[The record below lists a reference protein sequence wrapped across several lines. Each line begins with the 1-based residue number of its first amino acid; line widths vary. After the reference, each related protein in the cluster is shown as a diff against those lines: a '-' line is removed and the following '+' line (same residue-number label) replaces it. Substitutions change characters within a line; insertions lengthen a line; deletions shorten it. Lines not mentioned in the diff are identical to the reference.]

1 MNKAKQTLP
10 ELLTASQGK
19 KILFLGRE
27 GIFTAKEVER
37 FLKKYDVTMTSAYE
51 EGIVGVVEHH
61 ALNPIEEEI
70 SCLAYDDGIPLFKLL
85 DFEKLL
91 SEGINDDELL
101 MGVKLGNDQERIFR
115 LLGNTHIGN
124 ALFVK
129 LLGIYEWHEEDDDN
143 TQDRDVIMYTL
154 RRYIEI
160 KPNEEDLLYSSLTLK
175 RLAREA
181 TDPRLLEVLMRF
193 PNITF
198 LQKGKQKITLR
209 ESIASNPYLDKEVIA
224 RLMSL
229 REAGVDM
236 YLAANTAT
244 SLEILQKYAQRED
257 EEINQSLASNPN
269 IDEVLFTS
277 LLGKSDSVTQLML
290 WYQPVTLQ
298 RYEQLLEVVN
308 ELKLFAHLGDNKTID
323 TDVLEKLIESSN
335 EALLVNLAGNE
346 SLDGQML
353 ARIFERNISQ
363 TYQYLAMNPSTPVAI
378 LEKLY
383 REYQEELD
391 ILVGL
396 SYNISTPVEIL
407 KALYERGEFEI
418 IKGIASNA
426 SVPLEILN
434 ILKIDTRLRNELTA
448 NETFVASITQQLG
461 L

>member
-10 ELLTASQGK
+10 ELLEASQGK

-27 GIFTAKEVER
+27 GIFTAKEVAR
-37 FLKKYDVTMTSAYE
+37 FLKKYGVTITTTYE
-51 EGIVGVVEHH
+51 EGVVGVVEHH
-61 ALNPIEEEI
+61 SLNPVEEDI
-70 SCLAYDDGIPLFKLL
+70 SCLAYDDGVPLFKLL
-85 DFEKLL
+85 DFEKML
-91 SEGINDDELL
+91 SEGIDDDELL

-115 LLGNTHIGN
+115 LLGNAYIGN

-129 LLGIYEWHEEDDDN
+129 LLAMYEWHEEDEDN

-154 RRYIEI
+154 RRYIQI

-181 TDPRLLEVLMRF
+181 TDPRLLEVLIKF

-209 ESIASNPYLDKEVIA
+209 ESIATNPHLDKEVIA

-229 REAGVDM
+229 RDTGVDM
-236 YLAANTAT
+236 YLAANTST
-244 SLEILQKYAQRED
+244 PLEVLQKYAQREE
-257 EEINQSLASNPN
+257 EEINQSLASNSN
-269 IDEVLFTS
+269 IDEVLFIS
-277 LLGKSDSVTQLML
+277 LLGKSESVMQLML
-290 WYQPVTLQ
+290 WYQPVTMQ
-298 RYEQLLEVVN
+298 RVEQMQEVISDEN
-308 ELKLFAHLGDNKTID
+308 LFAYLGDNKTID
-323 TDVLEKLIESSN
+323 ADVLEKLIESTN
-335 EALLVNLAGNE
+335 QALLVNLAGNE

-353 ARIFERNISQ
+353 ARIFERNIPQ
-363 TYQYLAMNPSTPVAI
+363 TFQYLARNPSTPVTV

-383 REYQEELD
+383 RAYQEELD

-396 SYNISTPVEIL
+396 SYNTATPVEIL
-407 KALYERGEFEI
+407 KALYERDEFELT
-418 IKGIASNA
+418 KGIASNA

-448 NETFVASITQQLG
+448 NETFVASITQKLG

>member
-1 MNKAKQTLP
+1 
-10 ELLTASQGK
+10 
-19 KILFLGRE
+19 
-27 GIFTAKEVER
+27 
-37 FLKKYDVTMTSAYE
+37 
-51 EGIVGVVEHH
+51 VGVVEHH

-70 SCLAYDDGIPLFKLL
+70 SCLAYDDGIPLFKLV

-124 ALFVK
+124 TLFVK
-129 LLGIYEWHEEDDDN
+129 LLGMYEWHEEDDDN

-269 IDEVLFTS
+269 IDEALFTS
-277 LLGKSDSVTQLML
+277 LLGKSKSVTQLML

-298 RYEQLLEVVN
+298 RIEQLE
-308 ELKLFAHLGDNKTID
+308 ELISDEKLFAYLGDNKTID
-323 TDVLEKLIESSN
+323 TDVLEKLIESTN
-335 EALLVNLAGNE
+335 EVLLVNLASNE
-346 SLDGQML
+346 SVDGQML
-353 ARIFERNISQ
+353 TRIFERNISK
-363 TYQYLAMNPSTPVAI
+363 TYQYLAMNPSTPVAV

-407 KALYERGEFEI
+407 KALYERDEFEI
-418 IKGIASNA
+418 TKGIASNA

-461 L
+461 LSSKL

>member
-10 ELLTASQGK
+10 ELLEASQGK

-27 GIFTAKEVER
+27 GIFSAKEVVR
-37 FLKKYDVTMTSAYE
+37 FLKKYGVTMTTTYE
-51 EGIVGVVEHH
+51 EGVVGVVEHH
-61 ALNPIEEEI
+61 ALNPVEEDI
-70 SCLAYDDGIPLFKLL
+70 SCLAYDDGVPLFKLL
-85 DFEKLL
+85 EFEKLL

-101 MGVKLGNDQERIFR
+101 MGVKLGNDQDRIFR
-115 LLGNTHIGN
+115 LLGNAYIDN

-129 LLGIYEWHEEDDDN
+129 LLGMYEWHEADEDN

-154 RRYIEI
+154 RRYIKI

-181 TDPRLLEVLMRF
+181 TDPRLLEVLIQF

-209 ESIASNPYLDKEVIA
+209 ESIATNPHLDKEAIA
-224 RLMSL
+224 RLMRL
-229 REAGVDM
+229 RDAGVDM
-236 YLAANTAT
+236 YLAANTSTPLAV
-244 SLEILQKYAQRED
+244 LQKYAQREE

-269 IDEVLFTS
+269 IDETLFTS
-277 LLGKSDSVTQLML
+277 LLGKSESITQLML
-290 WYQPVTLQ
+290 WYQPVTMQ
-298 RYEQLLEVVN
+298 RYQQLQEIISD
-308 ELKLFAHLGDNKTID
+308 EKLFAHLGDNRSID
-323 TDVLEKLIESSN
+323 ADVLEKLVEATN
-335 EALLVNLAGNE
+335 QALLVNLAANE
-346 SLDGQML
+346 SLDARML
-353 ARIFERNISQ
+353 ARIFERNIPQ
-363 TYQYLAMNPSTPVAI
+363 TYPHLARNPSTPVAV

-383 REYQEELD
+383 RAYQEEFD

-396 SYNISTPVEIL
+396 SYNTATPVEIL
-407 KALYERGEFEI
+407 KALYERDEFEI
-418 IKGIASNA
+418 MKGIASNA

-448 NETFVASITQQLG
+448 NETFVASITQKLG